1 MPTSNGSRRSVL
13 LTGATGY
20 LGGLIAATLLA
31 EEDVE
36 LVLPVRGGHDAESI
50 SGPVRA
56 EIEVRGGAFEP
67 SYLERLHPVALPPF
81 DSLDQLDEAAG
92 RFGVA
97 EIIHCAGC
105 LDYFDRPT
113 LEAVNVEFT
122 RRLVERARAWGV
134 SRFVYLS
141 TAFSSGYIDG
151 VVPERLHAEPP
162 ADPTDYTR
170 TKRAAE
176 HIVAGGGVPYLILRP
191 SIVIGDSRDGHY
203 SGKQYGL
210 YQLWSG
216 MERLLCREWS
226 ADIHALAPE
235 QPLSLLHQDAF
246 QKIFLAAL
254 RLLPDN
260 SVLNLVSQHDEMP
273 YLRQLWRLWVSEC
286 LRPDSVYF
294 YPRMADIPVREI
306 NTRQRALLGLA
317 SVNLEIA
324 SHPWRFETTN
334 IDWLRERGLEFPET
348 TLETVAVCQ
357 RRFAGESQAIR
368 NFLAQIAHRPP
379 GATRFFDAGAG
390 GVVPAAPEPEAVAA
404 D

>member
-31 EEDVE
+31 GEDVE
-36 LVLPVRGGHDAESI
+36 LVLPVRGGHDVESI
-50 SGPVRA
+50 ARPVRA
-56 EIEVRGGAFEP
+56 EIEVRGSTFAP
-67 SYLERLHPVALPPF
+67 SYLERLRPVELPPL
-81 DSLDQLDEAAG
+81 DSLDRLDGAAAA
-92 RFGVA
+92 FGVT

-113 LEAVNVEFT
+113 LEEVNVHFT
-122 RRLVERARAWGV
+122 RRLAERARAWGV

-141 TAFSSGYIDG
+141 TAFSSGYLDG
-151 VVPERLHAEPP
+151 VVPERLHGEPP
-162 ADPTDYTR
+162 SDPTDYTR
-170 TKRAAE
+170 TKREAE
-176 HIVAGGGVPYLILRP
+176 RVVAESGVPYLILRP

-226 ADIHALAPE
+226 ADIHAFAPE

-254 RLLPDN
+254 RWLPDN
-260 SVLNLVSQHDEMP
+260 SILNLVSQHDRLPDM
-273 YLRQLWRLWVSEC
+273 RQLWRLWVTEC
-286 LRPDSVYF
+286 LRPDSVY
-294 YPRMADIPVREI
+294 YYSRMSDIPVREI
-306 NTRQRALLGLA
+306 NTRQRALMGLA

-324 SHPWRFETTN
+324 SHPWRFETAN
-334 IDWLRERGLEFPET
+334 MSWLRGRGLEFPDT
-348 TLETVAVCQ
+348 TLESVAVCQ
-357 RRFAGESQAIR
+357 RRFAGESQTIK

-379 GATRFFDAGAG
+379 AATQFFDAGPG
-390 GVVPAAPEPEAVAA
+390 GVFAAPEPEAVAA